1 MIDPVI
7 TSDGHTYERSA
18 IEKWLNYNN
27 QSPMTREIIT
37 KDSIVPN
44 IALRDII
51 NKHFKKS
58 KCYPLSIFPI

>member
-1 MIDPVI
+1 MTDPVI

-27 QSPMTREIIT
+27 HSPMTREIIT

-51 NKHFKKS
+51 SKHLKKN
-58 KCYPLSIFPI
+58 